1 MGVVHFAGLGKS
13 PGAITTGLSYLKRK
27 YGSSIVEAVVV
38 FTSKEIASGEEKA
51 FPCVYNKY
59 CERQE
64 TESLHSKVK
73 NEESAVKILKI
84 FMEQEFPEAE
94 LYLVET
100 DTNDFGQCFEAVAK
114 VLLKFHPPGKVG
126 KHIWANLTG
135 GTNILNAALFQVAY
149 LSGLIPRLYYIFVG
163 NPIKDGRYLQRFSK
177 KSEEFDYREIYV
189 IPTTFDKRYQYL
201 LEELHG
207 CKTSSKN
214 EEKNK
219 EKNKE
224 EEGWISA
231 KELLSRLKN
240 KTELFGDL
248 DYEQFIRNYLNVWPG
263 IERKGNRQTG
273 QEDAVRLSCEGE
285 RLLELLK
292 LSWFKDLLQRTTL
305 SDSEEIIKSL
315 KIKRLLPASPAFPA
329 DSAERCG

>member
-59 CERQE
+59 CKRQE

-163 NPIKDGRYLQRFSK
+163 NLIEDGRYLQRFSK

-201 LEELHG
+201 LEELHILG
-207 CKTSSKN
+207 
-214 EEKNK
+214 K
-219 EKNKE
+219 E
-224 EEGWISA
+224 WISA

-248 DYEQFIRNYLNVWPG
+248 DDKQFIRNYLNVWPG

-273 QEDAVRLSCEGE
+273 QEDAVRLSREGE

-292 LSWFKDLLQRTTL
+292 LSWFEDLLQRTTL